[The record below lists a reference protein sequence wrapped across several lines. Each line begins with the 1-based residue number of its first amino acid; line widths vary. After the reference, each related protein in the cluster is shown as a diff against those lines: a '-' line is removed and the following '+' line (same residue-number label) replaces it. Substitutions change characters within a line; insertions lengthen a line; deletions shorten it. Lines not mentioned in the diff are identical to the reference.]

1 MRGLWSTLALVLI
14 LVGLGAYIYFVD
26 SKSPAPGTT
35 QNEKVFTLESG
46 QVNELRLTSAGQ
58 SSTLVKKDA
67 GWQLTEPE
75 AADADATEA
84 SSLATNIASM
94 EQTRVV
100 DENAAD
106 LAPYGLAEPRIKIA
120 FKAEGDKSGEVH
132 LGDKTPTQGDVYA
145 VKPGTKRVFLVSSYL
160 ETTFDKKPFDLRDK
174 RVVKFERDKVDALV
188 VTRGKDTVRLK
199 REGSDWKVEQPIAG
213 RGDYSAIEGLLTR
226 LSTAGMSE
234 IVDSTATDVKKYGL
248 DQPSMTIS
256 IGSGSSQAVL
266 EIGAV
271 VGEKPY
277 ARDRSRPLV
286 FTLDTTLA
294 EDLKKPFDQYHKK
307 DLFES
312 RPFSMDKVR
321 VTRSTDGP
329 AKTWEFSKIK
339 RDNADVW
346 QVAPEGGQAAD
357 ADRPKVDDLLNKLT
371 DLKMGALVDATRP
384 TGLSSPILNVSVS
397 YDNGKFERVRIG
409 RAGGQH
415 YGNREGEQATGEVT
429 AATLE
434 AALQALDG
442 AIAPPAKPAE
452 TSTPPAAKQ

>member
-35 QNEKVFTLESG
+35 QNEKVFTVESG

-188 VTRGKDTVRLK
+188 VTRGKDNIRLK

-234 IVDSTATDVKKYGL
+234 IVDSNATDVKKYGL
-248 DQPSMTIS
+248 DQPGMTIS

-271 VGEKPY
+271 GG
-277 ARDRSRPLV
+277 RSRTHAIVPGRWC
-286 FTLDTTLA
+286 
-294 EDLKKPFDQYHKK
+294 
-307 DLFES
+307 S
-312 RPFSMDKVR
+312 RW
-321 VTRSTDGP
+321 TRRWPRT
-329 AKTWEFSKIK
+329 
-339 RDNADVW
+339 
-346 QVAPEGGQAAD
+346 
-357 ADRPKVDDLLNKLT
+357 
-371 DLKMGALVDATRP
+371 
-384 TGLSSPILNVSVS
+384 
-397 YDNGKFERVRIG
+397 
-409 RAGGQH
+409 
-415 YGNREGEQATGEVT
+415 
-429 AATLE
+429 
-434 AALQALDG
+434 
-442 AIAPPAKPAE
+442 
-452 TSTPPAAKQ
+452 